1 MRAFGLAAEDVAA
14 APVEVWPD
22 VWPSVL
28 LLQRLR
34 TQWRVGMGGAV
45 GLDYSVMYRMMDR
58 MELDKEAYD
67 QLEADIQVMEE
78 EVLAMLAEKD

>member
-1 MRAFGLAAEDVAA
+1 M
-14 APVEVWPD
+14 WPA
-22 VWPSVL
+22 VL

-45 GLDYSVMYRMMDR
+45 GLDYGVMYRMMDR
-58 MELDKEAYD
+58 MELDKDAYN
-67 QLEADIQVMEE
+67 QLEADIQVMED

>member
-1 MRAFGLAAEDVAA
+1 MAAT
-14 APVEVWPD
+14 PVEVWPD
-22 VWPSVL
+22 VWPAVL

-58 MELDKEAYD
+58 MELGKEAHD

>member
-1 MRAFGLAAEDVAA
+1 M
-14 APVEVWPD
+14 WPA
-22 VWPSVL
+22 VL

-58 MELDKEAYD
+58 MGLDKDAYD
-67 QLEADIQVMEE
+67 QLEADIQVMED

>member
-1 MRAFGLAAEDVAA
+1 
-14 APVEVWPD
+14 
-22 VWPSVL
+22 
-28 LLQRLR
+28 
-34 TQWRVGMGGAV
+34 MGGAV